1 MVISIKKGLIMHDLD
16 KWIKEKGV
24 TKKNISKDLK
34 ISEASLSRY
43 LSGERIP
50 KPEIMKKIIKYTNG
64 DINTEAFY
72 TVNNNEEYNFS
83 SNFLKKNLLS
93 IEGLKEKE
101 ITSLLNRS
109 EFFIQHNNKLTH
121 SYNIYKNRT
130 LINLFFEDSTR
141 TKTSFELAAKRLGIN
156 VINMQIETSSIR
168 KGESLI
174 DTAMTLNAMHPDILV
189 IRHSSSGAPYLLA
202 DKVNCGVIN
211 AGDGQHEHPTQ
222 ALLDALV
229 IRRRKGEIKGLNV
242 AICGDIAHSR
252 VARSNIKLLTTMGA
266 EVNLIAPNNLMP
278 AGIENLGAKIFNNME
293 AGLKNIDIVMILRLQ
308 HERMQ
313 GSFIPSPREY
323 FRFYGLDRNKLNYAK
338 SNALV
343 MHPGPINR
351 GVEIDSELA
360 DDIDRTLI
368 LEQVELGVA
377 IRMSVIEHLIM
388 NRK

>member
-1 MVISIKKGLIMHDLD
+1 
-16 KWIKEKGV
+16 
-24 TKKNISKDLK
+24 
-34 ISEASLSRY
+34 
-43 LSGERIP
+43 
-50 KPEIMKKIIKYTNG
+50 
-64 DINTEAFY
+64 
-72 TVNNNEEYNFS
+72 
-83 SNFLKKNLLS
+83 
-93 IEGLKEKE
+93 
-101 ITSLLNRS
+101 
-109 EFFIQHNNKLTH
+109 
-121 SYNIYKNRT
+121 
-130 LINLFFEDSTR
+130 
-141 TKTSFELAAKRLGIN
+141 
-156 VINMQIETSSIR
+156 MQIETSSIR

-189 IRHSSSGAPYLLA
+189 IRHSLSGVPYLLS

-229 IRRRKGEIKGLNV
+229 IKRRKGKFKGLKV

-252 VARSNIKLLTTMGA
+252 VARSNIKLLHTMGA
-266 EVNLIAPNNLMP
+266 EVNLIAPKNLVSK
-278 AGIENLGAKIFNNME
+278 GIEELGAKIYNDME
-293 AGLKNIDIVMILRLQ
+293 TGLKNSDIVMILRLQ

-323 FRFYGLDRNKLNYAK
+323 YRFYGLDRTKLNYAK
-338 SNALV
+338 QDALV

-377 IRMSVIEHLIM
+377 IRMSVIEHLIN
-388 NRK
+388 NRS